1 MDLYKILKVSA
12 IGLSLLGIVFV
23 LLILSDVLSG
33 IDMIL
38 YNAYVVLFIIISSVL
53 YFGLKNMF
61 SDKSNLMTTLKMIG
75 SFLGLFALCFIL
87 ASGEETLMREGKILS
102 ATSSKF
108 IGAALFMFY
117 SLIIIA
123 SGTMLFFGFIK
134 TENNL
139 TWQEDHH
146 QKLMQDQWL
155 TLLSYY

>member
-61 SDKSNLMTTLKMIG
+61 SDKSNLMTTLKIIG
-75 SFLGLFALCFIL
+75 SFLGLFALCFII

-123 SGTMLFFGFIK
+123 SGTMLFFGYK
-134 TENNL
+134 NR
-139 TWQEDHH
+139 
-146 QKLMQDQWL
+146 K
-155 TLLSYY
+155 

>member
-12 IGLSLLGIVFV
+12 IGLSVLGIVFV

-75 SFLGLFALCFIL
+75 SFLGLFALCFII

-117 SLIIIA
+117 SLIVIA
-123 SGTMLFFGFIK
+123 SGTMLFFGFK
-134 TENNL
+134 NR
-139 TWQEDHH
+139 
-146 QKLMQDQWL
+146 K
-155 TLLSYY
+155 

>member
-38 YNAYVVLFIIISSVL
+38 YNAYVVLFIIVSSVL
-53 YFGLKNMF
+53 YFGIKNMIGN
-61 SDKSNLMTTLKMIG
+61 KSNLMNTLKGIG
-75 SFLGLFALCFIL
+75 SFLALFLVCFLI

-123 SGTMLFFGFIK
+123 SGAMLFFGFK
-134 TENNL
+134 NR
-139 TWQEDHH
+139 
-146 QKLMQDQWL
+146 K
-155 TLLSYY
+155 